1 VIGDEPAVASDGW
14 AANME
19 LLLRARPFAR
29 RVESVDLAPATT
41 CGRGDARATS
51 RRRAQLVPFQ
61 PPRACS
67 RRGCRRCSVKR
78 FILGAALV
86 AMSVAG
92 SSHAQTTTVSNTNV
106 ARAKVPFGAG
116 ERMEYDVKFGVLRVG
131 NAHMEVV
138 ALDNLRGRP
147 AWHTAFWVQGGNF
160 MYRVN
165 DVYESWMD
173 AESLSSLRFVQM
185 LEEGGKD
192 TERRF
197 EIYPERA
204 IFIQTSKKP
213 PKEEPSVSQPLD
225 DGSFLYF
232 LRTIPLEVGKTY
244 DFNRY
249 FRPDR
254 NPVRIKV
261 LRKERIKVPAGTFD
275 AIVVQPVIKTK
286 GIFSENGHAEVWLS
300 DDDKHIMLQLK
311 SKLSFGSLNLY
322 LKSYVPSPNP

>member
-1 VIGDEPAVASDGW
+1 
-14 AANME
+14 M
-19 LLLRARPFAR
+19 
-29 RVESVDLAPATT
+29 
-41 CGRGDARATS
+41 
-51 RRRAQLVPFQ
+51 
-61 PPRACS
+61 
-67 RRGCRRCSVKR
+67 
-78 FILGAALV
+78 ALV
-86 AMSVAG
+86 ATAVTATASAQDPTAATAPAPSSVIVNG
-92 SSHAQTTTVSNTNV
+92 VK
-106 ARAKVPFGAG
+106 RAKVPFGVG
-116 ERMEYDVKFGVLRVG
+116 ERLEYDVKFGSLRVG

-160 MYRVN
+160 LYRVN

-173 AESLSSLRFVQM
+173 TETLSSLRFVQE

-197 EIYPERA
+197 EIYPERSV
-204 IFIQTSKKP
+204 FVQTSKKP
-213 PKEEPSVSQPLD
+213 ATEEPSVNQPLD

-232 LRTIPLEVGKTY
+232 VRTIPLVVGQTY

-254 NPVRIKV
+254 NPVRIRV

-275 AIVVQPVIKTK
+275 AIVIQPVIKTK
-286 GIFSENGHAEVWLS
+286 GIFSENGHAEIWLS
-300 DDDKHIMLQLK
+300 DDERHIMLQLK

-322 LKSYVPSPNP
+322 LKSFFPSPSA